1 MAITVPILPPQ
12 PEIDE
17 ASHVVQIA
25 PTTTDTFSSHEFV
38 KLAAGLVVPS
48 ATADPSVFGLCLS
61 EYPDPSGK
69 LTQSVIPVL
78 RARAG
83 QRFWMNVS
91 GAVLSQANLG
101 GAVRSCDHQRGRHG
115 GSDQYHGK
123 GLRDHRDR
131 GAGGSSSQ
139 RRNRGHERPGSGRN
153 SFIRCGLSHSLSGGP

>member
-1 MAITVPILPPQ
+1 MNIPILPPQ

-25 PTTTDTFSSHEFV
+25 PTTTDTFSPHEFV

-48 ATADPSVFGLCLS
+48 ASADASVFGLCLS

-69 LTQSVIPVL
+69 LNQSVIPVL

-101 GAVRSCDHQRGRHG
+101 GQYGLVITNGIAMVDLTNTTEKVFEIIEIGVQAGVLPNGGIGDTNARVLVEILSSAV
-115 GSDQYHGK
+115 
-123 GLRDHRDR
+123 
-131 GAGGSSSQ
+131 A
-139 RRNRGHERPGSGRN
+139 
-153 SFIRCGLSHSLSGGP
+153 